1 VLIKGTLM
9 LTNHRLCFLAYLPSF
24 AELQRIHRQ
33 AERERKREAEI
44 AQAKKEGKEIPP
56 SATDEQEEA
65 EKEDEDSIEALV
77 IKKGPATEHR
87 PGWAPRRRIWLELRT
102 DSLSFYPSS
111 EKLYEP
117 IGSVRFGDIEEVHPI
132 DWRKPTWV
140 SFRSTGHERSLE
152 YGTEEAA
159 LQWRKEIEA
168 AIWKFRHTAEKVLVS
183 LPLARIKNI
192 DQFAFLSFA
201 TCMSVIVQE
210 DHVAKPG
217 DRSDPDNRDVTEV
230 TFGLTA
236 NHISFRDTLLPAVE
250 AANKI
255 KAKVGWEETL
265 GVTARPA
272 ISLDG
277 PMAKEHDEWHHK
289 DDLAI
294 KAAQEAGDDV
304 TALKAA
310 RFIKEFSLRDDP
322 GLRSECPQ
330 CLRFLQFS
338 LTRLFPQYSEPSWC
352 GHCQLLARS
361 ALVATIFASG
371 EGDSVQC
378 PTPSCVFQSL
388 IFFAPNR
395 AKLSNGTHLGSPFT

>member
-1 VLIKGTLM
+1 M

-24 AELQRIHRQ
+24 AELQRIHRD
-33 AERERKREAEI
+33 AERERKQEAEI
-44 AQAKKEGKEIPP
+44 AQAKREGKEIPSH
-56 SATDEQEEA
+56 SAASEQADADPEEDEILGEEA
-65 EKEDEDSIEALV
+65 MV

-117 IGSVRFGDIEEVHPI
+117 VGSVRFGDIEEVHPI

-140 SFRSTGHERSLE
+140 SFRSAGQERSLE

-168 AIWKFRHTAEKVLVS
+168 AIWKFRHTAEKVLIS
-183 LPLARIKNI
+183 LPLARIKKI

-201 TCMSVIVQE
+201 TCMSVIVQD
-210 DHVAKPG
+210 DHHAASNKHG
-217 DRSDPDNRDVTEV
+217 DQSSDLDNKDVTEV
-230 TFGLTA
+230 TFGLTTV
-236 NHISFRDTLLPAVE
+236 HIGFRDILLPAVE

-255 KAKVGWEETL
+255 KARVGWEEML
-265 GVTARPA
+265 NATARPA

-277 PMAKEHDEWHHK
+277 PMAKEHDDWHQK

-322 GLRSECPQ
+322 ELRSK
-330 CLRFLQFS
+330 
-338 LTRLFPQYSEPSWC
+338 W
-352 GHCQLLARS
+352 S
-361 ALVATIFASG
+361 AFCTF
-371 EGDSVQC
+371 
-378 PTPSCVFQSL
+378 
-388 IFFAPNR
+388 
-395 AKLSNGTHLGSPFT
+395 